1 MEKLEKANEAKRRP
15 LEATCTDTCT
25 ATATG
30 TFTAQSRKSS
40 VS

>member
-1 MEKLEKANEAKRRP
+1 MLEKLEKAKEAKRKR
-15 LEATCTDTCT
+15 LEATSI
-25 ATATG
+25 ATSIG